1 MSRGTLYGIAA
12 YAMWGFFPI
21 YWKALGHVDA
31 SEVLVH
37 RMIWSLAF
45 VALILTWRGQ
55 WGWLEELRHRPRGL
69 AASVTAGVLLAINW
83 FLYIWGV
90 NHGFVVETSLGYFIT
105 PILSVLLGVLLLH
118 ERLRSGQWV
127 AVALAAV
134 GVLYLTFVYGALPWI
149 ALILAFTFGM
159 YGYLKKRVA
168 LGALES
174 LTAEMMALF
183 APALVYLLWLIGRG
197 EAQFGRADLLTHVL
211 LVAAG
216 MITATPLL
224 LFGAAARRVPLSAL
238 GILQYLAPTLQ
249 FLLGVLLYRE
259 PFTTA
264 HLSGFAV
271 IWLALAIYTIDGL
284 RHRQAAVEQGLMIND

>member
-1 MSRGTLYGIAA
+1 MNRGTLYGIAA
-12 YAMWGFFPI
+12 YALWGLFPI
-21 YWKALGHVDA
+21 YWKALGHVAA

-37 RMIWSLAF
+37 RMIWSLVF

-55 WGWLEELRHRPRGL
+55 WAWLVALRRRPRAMAVSAL
-69 AASVTAGVLLAINW
+69 AAILLGVNW

-90 NHGFVVETSLGYFIT
+90 THDFVVETSLGYFIT
-105 PILSVLLGVLLLH
+105 PILSVLLGVLLLR
-118 ERLRSGQWV
+118 ERLRGGQWA

-134 GVLYLTFVYGALPWI
+134 GVFYLTLVYGSLPWI
-149 ALILAFTFGM
+149 ALTLAFTFGL
-159 YGYLKKRVA
+159 YGYLKKRVS
-168 LGALES
+168 LSSLES

-183 APALVYLLWLIGRG
+183 TPALIYLLWLMSRG
-197 EAQFGRADLLTHVL
+197 EAAFSQADAATHLL

-216 MITATPLL
+216 MVTAVPLL

-249 FLLGVLLYRE
+249 FLLGVLLYHE

-264 HLSGFAV
+264 HLTGFIL
-271 IWLALAIYTIDGL
+271 IWLALAVYTIDGL
-284 RHRQAAVEQGLMIND
+284 RHRQPRPSAHHGGR